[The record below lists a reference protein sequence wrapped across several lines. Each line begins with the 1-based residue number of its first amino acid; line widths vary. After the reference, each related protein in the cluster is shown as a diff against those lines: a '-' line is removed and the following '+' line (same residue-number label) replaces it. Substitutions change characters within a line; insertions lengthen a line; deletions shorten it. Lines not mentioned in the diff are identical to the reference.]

1 MKYISKQKKKKRHV
15 SLSLSLSLSPPPHVS
30 LCSLFLLDCSS
41 PSIAIG
47 FHLYIQVAGASSQKK
62 KKKAKKLVTYSK
74 SLENSTHI
82 HFIHYIC
89 LSWQLHVILR
99 LATIHVIFVWKSL
112 INCIEKMQW
121 LCIMKLFAQ
130 LINKGLYCKSEA
142 IVGFFFFLIS
152 KKKNFIK
159 RKYYFIPK
167 RWSSLKNIC
176 TGNNKNEIM
185 FKRIESLWTKA
196 QSY

>member
-1 MKYISKQKKKKRHV
+1 MKYISKQKKKTACF
-15 SLSLSLSLSPPPHVS
+15 SLSLSLPFSSTACFSLLSLSPRLLFDLHCHRVPPLH
-30 LCSLFLLDCSS
+30 
-41 PSIAIG
+41 PG
-47 FHLYIQVAGASSQKK
+47 RRRQQPKK
-62 KKKAKKLVTYSK
+62 KKKANKLVTYSK

-142 IVGFFFFLIS
+142 IVGFFFF
-152 KKKNFIK
+152 
-159 RKYYFIPK
+159 
-167 RWSSLKNIC
+167 W
-176 TGNNKNEIM
+176 
-185 FKRIESLWTKA
+185 
-196 QSY
+196 